1 MKFRYAAA
9 AVLLL
14 ASCSGDLELEPSG
27 PELSIFTNQLS
38 YPASVNGPYVGV
50 GMANNTNETVML
62 AKCNHFE
69 YGYFLSLL
77 EEHLVDGQWV
87 AGTTSCPGEYI
98 SVALNPGDIAP
109 FHYIDFRNRR
119 GTFRFR
125 APLYQDATTIK
136 PSLAVSDPIVIK
148 Y

>member
-1 MKFRYAAA
+1 MKLRYAAA
-9 AVLLL
+9 AVVLL
-14 ASCSGDLELEPSG
+14 ASCSNELEPHG
-27 PELSIFTNQLS
+27 PELTIFTNQQS
-38 YPASVNGPYVGV
+38 YPASVNGPFVGV

-87 AGTTSCPGEYI
+87 AGPSGCPGGYI
-98 SVALNPGDIAP
+98 SVPFNPGDIMP
-109 FHYIDFRNRR
+109 FHYIDFRDRR